1 MTQGGERDDAE
12 TPMVAGGTLT
22 EHQVQQ
28 TRANTGPN
36 LVLALR
42 GDAPLSG
49 GQSLDMAGVKTLHIG
64 RGGALALMPGATRGD
79 ARLELPDP
87 TTSGQHAR
95 LRFEDKHVWLED
107 LGSRNGTRH
116 GIKRI
121 DQPALLQPGDWF
133 SVGRSVFV
141 YGTGNPGGP
150 SEPLAFGASGLLAT
164 FVAQVAELYGATG
177 KLAPSR
183 VPLLLVGETGTG
195 KEVLAREIHA
205 LSRPQGPFVA
215 VNCAALPENLVESEL
230 FGYRKG
236 AFSEARE
243 DRPGLVRTA
252 NGGTLLL
259 DEVTELPVQT
269 QAKLLRF
276 LQEGEVLAIGTT
288 QPVKVDVR
296 VIAATQPG
304 LHEAV
309 REGRFRADLLARLA
323 GFTLNLQPLRDR
335 MADLGLLTE
344 MILRRHG
351 GEDAHR
357 FKFSADACNAL
368 FARQWP
374 LNVRELEQTLQA
386 AVVLARDSGQI
397 EVAHLG
403 QAPLLTSTAGTA
415 PPPIELENSE
425 LAEQV
430 LDALRRHEGN
440 VSAVAREMGKARMQ
454 IHRWMERFGFD
465 PESFRLPPR

>member
-1 MTQGGERDDAE
+1 MTQDSDRDNAE
-12 TPMVAGGTLT
+12 MPMAAGGTLT
-22 EHQVQQ
+22 EHQVAQ

-64 RGGALALMPGATRGD
+64 RGGALALMPGAGPGN

-95 LRFEDKHVWLED
+95 LRFEEHAVWLED
-107 LGSRNGTRH
+107 LGSRNGTRLGNKH
-116 GIKRI
+116 LEKPTR
-121 DQPALLQPGDWF
+121 LQPGDWF

-141 YGTGNPGGP
+141 YGTGNPGGA
-150 SEPLAFGASGLLAT
+150 SEPLVFGPSGLLAT
-164 FVAQVAELYGATG
+164 FVSQVADLYAATG

-183 VPLLLVGETGTG
+183 VPMLLVGETGTG

-236 AFSEARE
+236 AFSDARE

-296 VIAATQPG
+296 VVAATQPG
-304 LHEAV
+304 LQEAV
-309 REGRFRADLLARLA
+309 RAGRFRADLLARLA
-323 GFTLNLQPLRDR
+323 GFTLNLQPLRER
-335 MADLGLLTE
+335 IADLGLLTE
-344 MILRRHG
+344 MILRRHSG
-351 GEDAHR
+351 DDAHR

-368 FARQWP
+368 FERRWP

-386 AVVLARDSGQI
+386 AVVLARDGGQI

-403 QAPLLTSTAGTA
+403 QAPLPSSEIPTA
-415 PPPIELENSE
+415 PCELEGPE

-465 PESFRLPPR
+465 PERFRLPPR